1 MTEKEFSELHQQV
14 WNLLPWYI
22 NQTLSPEE
30 DGMVENHLS
39 TCLVCRNELAQQ
51 YQVKAAVLTEQAEDN
66 AVQRTL
72 STLHQRIRAESAP
85 AQNNWSGWLKRTV
98 RIFRNSHFGIQ
109 TALLAQAAVI
119 VVTVFIAV
127 GEPPSLQQEYTTL
140 TSEAAK
146 QNIADESSQIV
157 NVIFAEDLTII
168 GLQKILE
175 DFQLTINSGPSPAGA
190 YKLARINSNQGDLRE
205 TEALLKQL
213 QDHPG
218 IRFVALQNSP

>member
-14 WNLLPWYI
+14 WNLLPWYL
-22 NQTLSPEE
+22 NQTLSPKE

-39 TCLVCRNELAQQ
+39 NCLVCRNELAQQ
-51 YQVKAAVLTEQAEDN
+51 QQLKQAVLTEQTEDH

-72 STLHQRIRAESAP
+72 SNLHQRIRAESAP
-85 AQNNWSGWLKRTV
+85 PRNNGSGWLKRTV
-98 RIFRNSHFGIQ
+98 SVFRTSHVGIQ

-119 VVTVFIAV
+119 VITVFVAV
-127 GEPPSLQQEYTTL
+127 GAPTSSQQEYTTL
-140 TSEAAK
+140 TSEAVNQQAP
-146 QNIADESSQIV
+146 DESLQIV

-168 GLQKILE
+168 GLQQILE

-190 YKLARINSNQGDLRE
+190 YKLSLINSKQGGLRE
-205 TEALLKQL
+205 TEALLRQL

-218 IRFVALQNSP
+218 IRFVAPQNSP